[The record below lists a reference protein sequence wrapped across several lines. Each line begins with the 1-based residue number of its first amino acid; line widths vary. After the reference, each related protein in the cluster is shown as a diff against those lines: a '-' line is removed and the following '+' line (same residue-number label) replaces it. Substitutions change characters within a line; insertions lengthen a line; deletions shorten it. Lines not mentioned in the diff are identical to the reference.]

1 MYVKEY
7 RIRYD
12 PEADAAYVKIKSGKI
27 SDTIEVSEDTFLDV
41 DNHKHIIGL
50 EILNFSKKKV
60 NLNELIARQFG
71 NLIAV
76 VK

>member
-1 MYVKEY
+1 MKEY
-7 RIRYD
+7 RIKYD
-12 PEADAAYVKIKSGKI
+12 AEADAAYIKVKNGKV
-27 SDTIEVSEDTFLDV
+27 SDTVEISEDMFVDV
-41 DNHKHIIGL
+41 DSRKHIIGL